1 MTTSTYRKVRAQL
14 ADQDVGNED
23 TAPCSR
29 CQTATRRETLSLL
42 GAQCPR
48 CYRAYCTEIP
58 ERPRVTYARDDR
70 RRSWAWNLK
79 ARHEAGERLTPAQ
92 ISAYTAALRT
102 RDDHHA
108 TEEQP

>member
-23 TAPCSR
+23 MAPCSR

-42 GAQCPR
+42 GARCPS
-48 CYRAYCTEIP
+48 CYRAYCAEIP
-58 ERPRVTYARDDR
+58 ERPRVTYARDDWA
-70 RRSWAWNLK
+70 RSWAWNLK

-92 ISAYTAALRT
+92 VAAYTAALRT
-102 RDDHHA
+102 RDHHA
-108 TEEQP
+108 TQDQP